1 MTGLDSEMSQELAD
15 AILSKGGRYLEGEML
30 GSDIQAED
38 DTLIILAADDRT
50 IFDECQSRRK

>member
-30 GSDIQAED
+30 GSDIQPED

-50 IFDECQSRRK
+50 IFDECQSRRR